1 MELFK
6 NKKNYTL
13 LNLHLTM
20 LGTVTVKIV
29 RFYGC
34 IGTWVTDIIG

>member
-1 MELFK
+1 MEIFK

-20 LGTVTVKIV
+20 LGTVKIV